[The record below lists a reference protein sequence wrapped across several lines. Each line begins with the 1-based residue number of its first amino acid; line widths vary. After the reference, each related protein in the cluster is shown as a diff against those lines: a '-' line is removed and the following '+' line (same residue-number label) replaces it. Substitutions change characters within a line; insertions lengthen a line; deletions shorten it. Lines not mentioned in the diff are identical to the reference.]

1 MQHKIGAIVE
11 GKVTGITKFGAFVE
25 LEGGTVGMVH
35 ISEISSTYVSD
46 ISEHL
51 KDQQKVSVKILN
63 IGEDGKVSLSIKKAM
78 PQSEQPVKRDFK
90 PSPGGFNRS
99 SSSNNGAS
107 SSGGF
112 NRSSSGNNGG
122 SSSSGGFN
130 RNSGNNGGS
139 SSGGFNKPS
148 GGRSGGFKPSQSQ
161 SSRPATFDD
170 MLSKFLLSSD
180 EKHLDTRR
188 EKSSR
193 RSTQKKNREYE

>member
-112 NRSSSGNNGG
+112 NRNSGNNGG
-122 SSSSGGFN
+122 SSSGGFN
-130 RNSGNNGGS
+130 RSSSGNNGGS